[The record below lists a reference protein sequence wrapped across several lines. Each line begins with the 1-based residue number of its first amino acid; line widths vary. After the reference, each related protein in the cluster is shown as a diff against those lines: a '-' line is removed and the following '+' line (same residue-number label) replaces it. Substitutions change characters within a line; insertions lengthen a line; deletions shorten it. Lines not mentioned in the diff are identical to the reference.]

1 MGAIT
6 VDADENWRDSEV
18 SRGSA
23 VVLADGLKMRKRD
36 GEDSLTVL
44 QENGR
49 RARSIEDKWYSSER
63 ESGCLRYQY
72 AHQDS
77 ELLRH
82 EQEMEKL

>member
-23 VVLADGLKMRKRD
+23 VVLADGLKMRKRG

-49 RARSIEDKWYSSER
+49 TARSIENK
-63 ESGCLRYQY
+63 
-72 AHQDS
+72 
-77 ELLRH
+77 
-82 EQEMEKL
+82 